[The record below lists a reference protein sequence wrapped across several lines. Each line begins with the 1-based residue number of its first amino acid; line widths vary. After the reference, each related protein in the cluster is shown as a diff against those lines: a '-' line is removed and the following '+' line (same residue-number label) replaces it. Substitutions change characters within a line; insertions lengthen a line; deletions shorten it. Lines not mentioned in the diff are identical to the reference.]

1 MSASEHPLTL
11 LMVLSCTQA
20 NFLSGS
26 HSGGMRFSENELTS
40 LKFML
45 SHSSI
50 FKASGKRT
58 VFVLSDS
65 KSKKWEKIGSAS
77 LKICSMVKDTGTQD
91 PGQFTGR
98 GQSSRDGNST
108 GI

>member
-1 MSASEHPLTL
+1 MSTEEFPKSLSMEIQVRERLTVRKGYMPNPESGTAGSEDFRMSASEHPLTL

-26 HSGGMRFSENELTS
+26 HGGMRFSENELTS

-50 FKASGKRT
+50 FKASGK
-58 VFVLSDS
+58 
-65 KSKKWEKIGSAS
+65 
-77 LKICSMVKDTGTQD
+77 
-91 PGQFTGR
+91 GQFC
-98 GQSSRDGNST
+98 S
-108 GI
+108 